1 MASSQWLYIE
11 QRLSWRA
18 RHEGRHCLRWVRP
31 LSYLCPSPPSQTAAK
46 VESLQNSIPHE
57 LFSCPLDIL
66 QLPSALLAKL
76 LVHTA
81 NHYCDGVGADN
92 CVNGWGNPSNSL
104 IFMTLFCST
113 TVTMKM
119 FFGMWVE
126 DEPEET
132 GAASVLRAGNEGRR
146 ECQQHLPHLD

>member
-76 LVHTA
+76 LVH
-81 NHYCDGVGADN
+81 Y
-92 CVNGWGNPSNSL
+92 
-104 IFMTLFCST
+104 TLPII
-113 TVTMKM
+113 TVMVLVLTIVLM
-119 FFGMWVE
+119 
-126 DEPEET
+126 DEET
-132 GAASVLRAGNEGRR
+132 LPTVWSSWHFFVQQRWRWRCSLECGLKMNQRRQGLLRAGNEGRR